1 LGYLSD
7 IIEAIDHGISLGT
20 NILNFSFGY
29 KARKPSLNIKTPMQR
44 ALSAAEDANILIVA
58 SAGNDFGLD
67 NDLSPIKNYPAS
79 FEYPNILSV
88 ASVNCSEDLSVFSNY
103 GKRSIDVA
111 APGEF
116 IEGATPGSV
125 IVQMSGTSQ
134 ATAIVSGIANSLA
147 SYLAHFDYEKVKCAI
162 LASVDHS
169 PELAGKILTSGI
181 VNAKNALAIL
191 NHCDYEVLPLA
202 GGIPGSRSSNLN
214 PVEEK
219 IIVFPNPVIDKLT
232 IDLELMEA
240 QTLDYFITDLSGKVV
255 KRGLFMGHQGE
266 NRFQM
271 PINNQLQNG
280 MYLMNINSDKITF
293 GTKFTILR

>member
-1 LGYLSD
+1 
-7 IIEAIDHGISLGT
+7 
-20 NILNFSFGY
+20 
-29 KARKPSLNIKTPMQR
+29 
-44 ALSAAEDANILIVA
+44 
-58 SAGNDFGLD
+58 
-67 NDLSPIKNYPAS
+67 
-79 FEYPNILSV
+79 V

-116 IEGATPGSV
+116 IEGATPGGV

-147 SYLAHFDYEKVKCAI
+147 SYLPHFDYVKVKCAI
-162 LASVDHS
+162 MASVDHS
-169 PELAGKILTSGI
+169 PELAGKILTSGV
-181 VNAKNALAIL
+181 VNAKNALSIL
-191 NHCDYEVLPLA
+191 NNCDFEVLPLA
-202 GGIPGSRSSNLN
+202 GGIPNSRNSQSK
-214 PVEEK
+214 PSKEK
-219 IIVFPNPVIDKLT
+219 IKVFPNPVIDKLT